1 MCNCSKPI
9 TLDEC
14 QLLKWY
20 LSHKDLNI
28 IYHINDN
35 GLQIAHVPKG
45 KNPNEIALKR
55 GFKDE
60 NGNVEWFF
68 GTEHPCIN
76 ETI

>member
-1 MCNCSKPI
+1 MK
-9 TLDEC
+9 
-14 QLLKWY
+14 
-20 LSHKDLNI
+20 I
-28 IYHINDN
+28 IYHINGN

-45 KNPNEIALKR
+45 RNPNEIAFER

-76 ETI
+76 E